1 MIRFCLRFHF
11 PFILVFFTNIPLNF
25 SMISP
30 IFARIRPKCELI
42 LNSFHSI
49 SSCIQRLVTQKPSQT
64 CFIIFKHHVGSLT
77 GIESVMRF
85 SKYDFTV
92 FLDELASFDR
102 QCDKE
107 LLLKRWTTVVPLIR
121 AQNNLGIALLSSR
134 FLGTPNQ
141 FRGRGGGNLILIS
154 LTLIGILPGFI
165 YRHFAKNIL
174 A

>member
-30 IFARIRPKCELI
+30 IFARIRSKCELI

-49 SSCIQRLVTQKPSQT
+49 SSCIQRLVTQKRSQT
-64 CFIIFKHHVGSLT
+64 CFIIIKHHVGSLT
-77 GIESVMRF
+77 GIESVTRF

-102 QCDKE
+102 QSDKE
-107 LLLKRWTTVVPLIR
+107 LLLKRWTTVVR
-121 AQNNLGIALLSSR
+121 ALGYERLMIFAVSDFNSTSTTSSTR
-134 FLGTPNQ
+134 F
-141 FRGRGGGNLILIS
+141 
-154 LTLIGILPGFI
+154 
-165 YRHFAKNIL
+165 
-174 A
+174 